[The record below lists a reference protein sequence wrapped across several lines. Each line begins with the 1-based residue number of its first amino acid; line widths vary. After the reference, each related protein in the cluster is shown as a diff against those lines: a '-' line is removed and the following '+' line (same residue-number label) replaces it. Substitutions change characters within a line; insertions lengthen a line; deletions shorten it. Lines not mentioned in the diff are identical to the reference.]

1 MRALGWCTSTRS
13 GSHTTWAAPSTRCW
27 SRDRWR
33 EAFTWASARL
43 SWRSRRFARA
53 STSGRRC
60 SSTSPPPSS
69 TCPRSRPSSSRRS
82 TLRARTAPRK
92 RGRVRSCLSPPQSAR
107 RFMTRSEFGSTRC
120 RSRPRRSS
128 RRCGGEQKAN
138 RRAMARRDSQPSP
151 IRRPSGSNRRPRTWT
166 VLRLPRFKYLRP
178 KTAREAARMAAD
190 LGPHAMFVAGGTD
203 LFPKL
208 KRRQFEVDAL
218 IGLDFLSHAIHRG
231 EDETVV
237 DAGVTLAAASAD
249 LDLRSGY
256 PGYAE
261 AAGLVSSPPLR
272 NAGTIGGNLCV
283 DTRCNYYDM
292 TYEWRKAAGFCIKK
306 DGDICLVAPS
316 SPRCWAVSSSD
327 TAPMAI
333 ALGALVTLAGPEGER
348 ELPVAALYRDDGI
361 DYLAKQPAEVVTS
374 LRLPAAGGTRTAYVK
389 LRRRGSIDFPIAGAA
404 VALRLDGSTVT
415 SCRIVLSAVASHPLE
430 ADEASEF
437 MVGKQGDEESIRA
450 AAEIAGRPAKPLD
463 NADLSHFWRK
473 RMVRVIVEQAFRSA
487 IDQ

>member
-1 MRALGWCTSTRS
+1 M
-13 GSHTTWAAPSTRCW
+13 
-27 SRDRWR
+27 
-33 EAFTWASARL
+33 
-43 SWRSRRFARA
+43 
-53 STSGRRC
+53 
-60 SSTSPPPSS
+60 
-69 TCPRSRPSSSRRS
+69 
-82 TLRARTAPRK
+82 
-92 RGRVRSCLSPPQSAR
+92 
-107 RFMTRSEFGSTRC
+107 
-120 RSRPRRSS
+120 
-128 RRCGGEQKAN
+128 
-138 RRAMARRDSQPSP
+138 
-151 IRRPSGSNRRPRTWT
+151 
-166 VLRLPRFKYLRP
+166 LRLPRFRYLRP
-178 KTAREAARMAAD
+178 QTAREAARMASD
-190 LGPHAMFVAGGTD
+190 LGPRAMFVAGGTD

-218 IGLDFLSHAIHRG
+218 IGLDFLSRAIHRG

-249 LDLRSGY
+249 AGLRAGY
-256 PGYAE
+256 RGYAE

-333 ALGALVTLAGPEGER
+333 ALGALVMLAGPEHER

-374 LRLPAAGGTRTAYVK
+374 LRLPAAAGTRTAYVK

-404 VALRLDGSTVT
+404 VALRLEGTTVT

-430 ADEASEF
+430 AAEASEF
-437 MVGKQGDEESIRA
+437 MIGKHVDEESIRA
-450 AAEIAGRPAKPLD
+450 AAEIAAKPAKPLD

-473 RMVRVIVEQAFRSA
+473 RMVRVVVEQALQRANDQSA
-487 IDQ
+487 GFAG

>member
-1 MRALGWCTSTRS
+1 L
-13 GSHTTWAAPSTRCW
+13 
-27 SRDRWR
+27 
-33 EAFTWASARL
+33 
-43 SWRSRRFARA
+43 
-53 STSGRRC
+53 
-60 SSTSPPPSS
+60 
-69 TCPRSRPSSSRRS
+69 
-82 TLRARTAPRK
+82 
-92 RGRVRSCLSPPQSAR
+92 
-107 RFMTRSEFGSTRC
+107 
-120 RSRPRRSS
+120 
-128 RRCGGEQKAN
+128 
-138 RRAMARRDSQPSP
+138 
-151 IRRPSGSNRRPRTWT
+151 
-166 VLRLPRFKYLRP
+166 LRLPRFKYLRP

-190 LGPHAMFVAGGTD
+190 LGPRAMFVAGGTD

-218 IGLDFLSHAIHRG
+218 IGLDFLSRAIHRG
-231 EDETVV
+231 ADETIV

-249 LDLRSGY
+249 AGLRAGY
-256 PGYAE
+256 RGYAE

-333 ALGALVTLAGPEGER
+333 ALGALVMLAGPEDDR

-374 LRLPAAGGTRTAYVK
+374 LRLPPAAGTRTAYVK

-404 VALRLDGSTVT
+404 VAMRLDGSTVT

-430 ADEASEF
+430 AAEAGQF
-437 MVGKQGDEESIRA
+437 MIGKRVDEESLRA
-450 AAEIAGRPAKPLD
+450 AAEIAARPAKPLD

-473 RMVRVIVEQAFRSA
+473 RMVRVVVEQALQRA